1 MLSCSIGKVMK
12 IELIDYQVH
21 ALELLLLT
29 KSTRL
34 KGATL
39 AEIIAMS
46 EYEKL
51 DHYAYMKDTI
61 KSSFE
66 FCHYI
71 FQLSGVSR
79 AFTQQL
85 ERTRTQSYA
94 EQSLRAVDV
103 RNSPVYNFGLCDDY
117 DSAVTNSMAAYE
129 KMVDSGIAI
138 QDARGVLPIDI
149 TTNIIVGT
157 NLRTLHETAKVRL
170 CYRTQGEYQN
180 VFKEMR
186 RLIGEAH
193 PWALDMINVAC
204 VDSGVCCFP
213 RYTECPIQEYTVK
226 ISDFKKM
233 AIKIAWE
240 NTNHEANP
248 IAKNGVTQ

>member
-1 MLSCSIGKVMK
+1 MKV
-12 IELIDYQVH
+12 ELVDYQIN
-21 ALELLLLT
+21 ALDILLMT

-39 AEIIAMS
+39 AEITALPMS
-46 EYEKL
+46 EKL
-51 DHYAYMKDTI
+51 NHYSYMKDTI

-66 FCHYI
+66 FVTYI
-71 FQLSGVSR
+71 FNIQGVSR

-103 RNSPVYNFGLCDDY
+103 RNSPTYNFGLCDDY
-117 DSAVTNSMAAYE
+117 DIAVTNSMAAYE
-129 KMVDSGIAI
+129 KMVDAGIPI

-170 CYRTQGEYQN
+170 CVRTQGEYQN

-186 RLIGEAH
+186 RLIGEVH

-204 VDSGVCCFP
+204 VDSGICCFP
-213 RYTECPIQEYTVK
+213 RYTECPIQPTTVH
-226 ISDFKKM
+226 ISSFKKL

-248 IAKNGVTQ
+248 VAKDGVTQ